1 MNFQHHCY
9 LQSLHDFSLINIR
22 ICCTRNIIIIIIN
35 IIINNNQ
42 CWKSAFIF
50 FQYFLMNV
58 VERSKELHV
67 FEIKLILC
75 NTVHVSSKYL

>member
-9 LQSLHDFSLINIR
+9 LQSLHDFSLINIL
-22 ICCTRNIIIIIIN
+22 ICCTRN

-50 FQYFLMNV
+50 FHNFLMNV

-75 NTVHVSSKYL
+75 NTVHVSSKY